1 MSIAEKMNQSI
12 EKSSWI
18 RKMFEEGARLKKI
31 HGEDRVFDFSLGNPN
46 VPPPDIVREKLIELA
61 KSEDP
66 GVHAYMPNAGL
77 FSTRSAMSAY
87 FCQEFCISMAHEQ
100 VVATCGAAGGLNIIF
115 KALLNPGDEV
125 LCPAPYFVEYHYYA
139 DNHGGILKT
148 VPTLP
153 DFNLDLDRIQE
164 EIGPR
169 TKIVLINSP
178 NNPTGQV
185 YPEESIAGLGRIL
198 AAKSNQLGHVIYL
211 VSDEPYRKIVYD
223 NCCVPCVF
231 LHYSNS
237 LIASSYSKDL
247 SLPGERIGFVA
258 LSPTAEDGGKIMD
271 ALTLANRILGFVNA
285 PALMQR
291 LVVGLQGVCV
301 DVGIYKAKRDRLVN
315 ALQRFGYELTV
326 PRGAFYLFPKSP
338 LPDDI
343 EFTRLLQEENI
354 LCVPGSGF
362 SGPGHIRIAYCV
374 DDATIEGALPGF
386 ERAMKKAKELES
398 GMRK

>member
-1 MSIAEKMNQSI
+1 MAVAAKMSQFM

-31 HGEDRVFDFSLGNPN
+31 HGEDKVFDFSLGNPN
-46 VPPPDIVREKLIELA
+46 LPPPDIVREKLIELA
-61 KSEDP
+61 KTEEH
-66 GVHAYMPNAGL
+66 GMHAYMPNAGL
-77 FSTRSAMSAY
+77 LSTRSAMSSY
-87 FCQEFCISMAHEQ
+87 FCQEFCISLAHEQ
-100 VVATCGAAGGLNIIF
+100 VVVTCGAAGGLNIIF
-115 KALLNPGDEV
+115 KALLDPGDEV
-125 LCPAPYFVEYHYYA
+125 LCPAPYFVEYGFYA
-139 DNHGGILKT
+139 DNHGGVLKT
-148 VPTLP
+148 VPTLDP
-153 DFNLDLDRIQE
+153 DFNLDLDRMQE

-185 YPEESIAGLGRIL
+185 YPEESIARLGQIL
-198 AAKSNQLGHVIYL
+198 EAKSSQFGHVIYL

-231 LHYSNS
+231 VHYPDS

-258 LSPTAEDGGKIMD
+258 LSPSAEDGTKIID

-291 LVVGLQGVCV
+291 LVVELQGVCV
-301 DVGIYKAKRDRLVN
+301 DVDIYKAKRDRLVS
-315 ALQRFGYELTV
+315 ALTQFGYELTV
-326 PRGAFYLFPKSP
+326 PKGAFYLFPKSP

-343 EFTRLLQEENI
+343 QFVGLLREENI

-362 SGPGHIRIAYCV
+362 AGPGHIRIAYCV
-374 DDATIEGALPGF
+374 DDSTIEGALPGF
-386 ERAMKKAKELES
+386 ERAMKRSK
-398 GMRK
+398 GI